1 MLRIY
6 MRKYALGN
14 AYGYDLAAIRDHIT
28 WYHEMID
35 VLAEKLP
42 DIARV
47 VHYEDIVADP
57 RAALG
62 VAAELCGLPM
72 EHGPLPEYRRRSR
85 VRGALSG
92 FHGRGADEVSV
103 AARLNPLRLLP
114 DPRSSRAPLSGP
126 SSTRRA
132 DPTRAWR
139 FG

>member
-14 AYGYDLAAIRDHIT
+14 AYGYDLPAIRDHIT

-42 DIARV
+42 DITRV

-62 VAAELCGLPM
+62 VVAELCGIPM
-72 EHGPLPEYRRRSR
+72 DHGPLPNIGDDRGCAEPYREFMAA
-85 VRGALSG
+85 ALSK
-92 FHGRGADEVSV
+92 
-103 AARLNPLRLLP
+103 
-114 DPRSSRAPLSGP
+114 
-126 SSTRRA
+126 
-132 DPTRAWR
+132 
-139 FG
+139 